1 MLSAFIL
8 LIGVVLMLLE
18 GSQSFHYQPARI
30 SSLTS
35 SRLSLSMSLVPVR
48 GGSVVAIVTPMKPD
62 GAIDYK
68 AFVDLL
74 HWHVEQGTDGAVI
87 LGTTGE
93 GSLISPTERAEVI
106 KTAVSAVKKA
116 FPVIVGTGTI
126 ETTKVI
132 DLTRQAKDCGADA
145 SLIITPYYVK
155 PPQRAL
161 VAHFLSV
168 ADAVELPMI
177 LYNCPGRTGVDM
189 KPETVSLCSKHP
201 HIIGI
206 KDATGDLSRVAE
218 LRAQCGK
225 DFLIYSGEDDSGCD
239 FVRIGGDGVISVTAN
254 VCPKKMHDMLSLSK
268 AGQKEAAEKINKLL
282 MPLHKR
288 LFLESNPIPTKKA
301 LNLMGKIGAGI
312 RPPLCELSA
321 DHLAALKEALTIGE
335 AI

>member
-1 MLSAFIL
+1 MKCFAVA
-8 LIGVVLMLLE
+8 IGVVLMLLE
-18 GSQSFHYQPARI
+18 GSQSFHCQPARI
-30 SSLTS
+30 SS
-35 SRLSLSMSLVPVR
+35 SRSSLSMSLVPVR

-225 DFLIYSGEDDSGCD
+225 DFLIYRFG
-239 FVRIGGDGVISVTAN
+239 
-254 VCPKKMHDMLSLSK
+254 SLRS
-268 AGQKEAAEKINKLL
+268 A
-282 MPLHKR
+282 
-288 LFLESNPIPTKKA
+288 LFF
-301 LNLMGKIGAGI
+301 
-312 RPPLCELSA
+312 
-321 DHLAALKEALTIGE
+321 H
-335 AI
+335 